1 MVITN
6 AASAIIKLFVA
17 DPTKGYNISEIAK
30 NTCINY
36 RLIYNAVLV
45 LEKERFLEIRNVG
58 NIRVCSFISAGNIP
72 LCTYAEAER
81 TKNSLEKNVAI
92 NIIKKEIDKKTNT
105 VYDTILIFGS
115 YGKGQQ
121 RTNSDIDLLCIIPE
135 GKRKEQYE
143 QEMHSILKLLHYK
156 IDVNILTEKEFIDG
170 KKEQTINIIKEVI
183 QNHIILRGAEQFHY
197 LLGK

>member
-6 AASAIIKLFVA
+6 AASEIIKLFVA
-17 DPTKGYNISEIAK
+17 DPTKAYNISEIAK

-58 NIRVCSFISAGNIP
+58 NIRVCSFIYAGNIP

-81 TKNSLEKNVAI
+81 TKNSLEKNVAL
-92 NIIKKEIDKKTNT
+92 NIIKQEIDKKTNT

-115 YGKGQQ
+115 YGKDKQ

-135 GKRKEQYE
+135 GKRREQYE

-156 IDVNILTEKEFIDG
+156 IDVNILTEKEFING
-170 KKEQTINIIKEVI
+170 KKEQTMNIIKEVI
-183 QNHIILRGAEQFHY
+183 PNHIILRGAEQFHY

>member
-1 MVITN
+1 M
-6 AASAIIKLFVA
+6 
-17 DPTKGYNISEIAK
+17 
-30 NTCINY
+30 
-36 RLIYNAVLV
+36 
-45 LEKERFLEIRNVG
+45 
-58 NIRVCSFISAGNIP
+58 
-72 LCTYAEAER
+72 
-81 TKNSLEKNVAI
+81 
-92 NIIKKEIDKKTNT
+92 
-105 VYDTILIFGS
+105 
-115 YGKGQQ
+115 
-121 RTNSDIDLLCIIPE
+121 CIIPE